1 MYSFNFDYIFNA
13 VYNGLLAI
21 RYAILFWIL
30 RVNPADYLEDHK
42 FDAWDGLR
50 DRGWIKIAENS
61 NGPVSDKAS
70 TIYFGSTSNDLSLSW
85 WDIFKEK
92 VFGIEP
98 NTASALLSGDS
109 TNYGLNPNDVNYA
122 IDKVNNDPWFANL
135 HLSIQNPILAFFADI
150 LSVATFFVLLI
161 LIYVVIRWSLIA
173 LAPAFKPK
181 EKKAIEKS
189 KEIKKEIKVES
200 LNREVEN
207 ISMPAGI
214 IGLPIDESVLSEED
228 IKDIKLTEEKL
239 NNEINRLDRSE
250 EKEVSSLL
258 LAYKNKNY
266 IPKKENLHIKINHNI
281 YNENEIQV
289 DKEVK
294 DIEKEKSEQEKERL
308 SFYKEKW
315 NIVINYMEAKEEAL
329 WRIGILEADNLL
341 FDILADRGYMGLT
354 LADKLRS
361 ANFNTIDLAWSAHKI
376 RNRIA
381 HHGSQFVLSERIAR
395 NTLELYRSIFT
406 EFKIFE

>member
-13 VYNGLLAI
+13 VYNALLAV
-21 RYAILFWIL
+21 RYAVLFWIL
-30 RVNPADYLEDHK
+30 RVSPADYLEDHK

-50 DRGWIKIAENS
+50 DRGWIKIVENS
-61 NGPVSDKAS
+61 SSPVSDNVS
-70 TIYFGSTSNDLSLSW
+70 TIYLGSTSNDLSLSW

-92 VFGIEP
+92 VFGIESDR
-98 NTASALLSGDS
+98 ASVLLSGDS
-109 TNYGLNPNDVNYA
+109 PNYGINPNDVNYA
-122 IDKVNNDPWFANL
+122 IDKVNNDPWFSSL

-161 LIYVVIRWSLIA
+161 FIYVVIRWSLIA

-181 EKKAIEKS
+181 EKKSTTKNTEV
-189 KEIKKEIKVES
+189 KKEIEIKILSPKSED
-200 LNREVEN
+200 

-214 IGLPIDESVLSEED
+214 AGLPIDESSLSEKD
-228 IKDIKLTEEKL
+228 IYDIKLTKEKL
-239 NNEINRLDRSE
+239 NSDINKSE
-250 EKEVSSLL
+250 EKEINTLL
-258 LAYKNKNY
+258 LTYQNKNY
-266 IPKKENLHIKINHNI
+266 IPKKENLHIKIN
-281 YNENEIQV
+281 YNNETQ
-289 DKEVK
+289 K
-294 DIEKEKSEQEKERL
+294 DMSSEKDLIDLAKASNEQERDRVE
-308 SFYKEKW
+308 SYINKW
-315 NIVINYMEAKEEAL
+315 NIVINYMEGKEEAL

-341 FDILADRGYMGLT
+341 FDILTDRGYSGLT
-354 LADKLRS
+354 IADKLRE